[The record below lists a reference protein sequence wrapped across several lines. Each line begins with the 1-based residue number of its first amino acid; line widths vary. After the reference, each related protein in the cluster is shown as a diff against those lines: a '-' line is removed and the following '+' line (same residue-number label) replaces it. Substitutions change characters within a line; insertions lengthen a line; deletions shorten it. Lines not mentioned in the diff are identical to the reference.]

1 MFPKSLVFA
10 FVASCL
16 FLANVGVEA
25 STSGKFR
32 RNTDKPDVYDK
43 QDDLHI
49 VVNSMLS
56 TKPEKPLG
64 SCILPFAPV
73 DEYFKPAVDTK
84 ARPIQKFIT
93 EAKKHGNCER
103 VLIGPNYVECVEKVK
118 KAVNKPGDV
127 RWWEQAFCKRCS
139 DAGGKNA
146 GDHGCPG
153 PKGGNG
159 VEGRSEG
166 TPH

>member
-32 RNTDKPDVYDK
+32 RGNGEDGDWYIT
-43 QDDLHI
+43 
-49 VVNSMLS
+49 VNSMLS
-56 TKPEKPLG
+56 TEPKKPLG

-93 EAKKHGNCER
+93 VAKKHGNCER

-139 DAGGKNA
+139 DAGGKN
-146 GDHGCPG
+146 
-153 PKGGNG
+153 
-159 VEGRSEG
+159 RSEFACVDEDAD
-166 TPH
+166 PYLKD

>member
-32 RNTDKPDVYDK
+32 RDNGKGK
-43 QDDLHI
+43 QVLASTI
-49 VVNSMLS
+49 LVNSILS
-56 TKPEKPLG
+56 NEPGIAFGGCT
-64 SCILPFAPV
+64 LPFAHV

-93 EAKKHGNCER
+93 EAQKHAHC
-103 VLIGPNYVECVEKVK
+103 VLIGPNYVECVENIKKV
-118 KAVNKPGDV
+118 VNKPGDV
-127 RWWEQAFCKRCS
+127 RWWEQAFCKCCS
-139 DAGGKNA
+139 EAGGENA
-146 GDHGCPG
+146 EEHGCSG
-153 PKGGNG
+153 SKGGKEGGKG
-159 VEGRSEG
+159 VEDGSEG
-166 TPH
+166 TPV